1 MKILDIKPTVGIRIE
16 KKHYDFFFNQQL
28 KGGKSERVLFK
39 MDYQR
44 FLWAFILGIK
54 SGERLPLSSPTESA
68 FKWEIIQRRNNMSQL
83 MVGLVIQEKYKDNP
97 EQLREDFEN
106 AESSETSFSDEL
118 RVAVEE
124 YANKGFE
131 ILTQKSILDPGY
143 IENVQSVVNDILDST
158 KI

>member
-1 MKILDIKPTVGIRIE
+1 MKILDIKPTVGIRME
-16 KKHYDFFFNQQL
+16 KKHYDFFCNQQL
-28 KGGKSERVLFK
+28 KGGKTDRVLFK

-54 SGERLPLSSPTESA
+54 AGERIPLSSKTESP
-68 FKWEIIQRRNNMSQL
+68 FKWEIIQRRTNMAQ
-83 MVGLVIQEKYKDNP
+83 MMIGLVIQEKYKDNP

-106 AESSETSFSDEL
+106 AESSESSFSEEL
-118 RVAVEE
+118 RNAVEE

-131 ILTQKSILDPGY
+131 ILTQKSLLDPGY
-143 IENVQSVVNDILDST
+143 IENVQSVVNDILDSS